1 MLTYKIIACDMDETL
16 LSSDA
21 SICRRN
27 IEAIAKAKA
36 QGVKFVPCSAAT
48 PPSAA
53 AILKP
58 LQKQKPRASNSCP
71 ARDGDSAPSKAS

>member
-1 MLTYKIIACDMDETL
+1 MDETL

-36 QGVKFVPCSAAT
+36 QGVKFVP
-48 PPSAA
+48 
-53 AILKP
+53 
-58 LQKQKPRASNSCP
+58 